1 MPDCG
6 FLENKLQELKEQ
18 YQQLSREFQCVPQLD
33 HAALCRMLTQLRQ
46 ECAQQELFLQHCT
59 ANSRSPAIAALSQ
72 AQLSY
77 CQRTREILNQEMPTY
92 LHSENSSLQQDQA
105 ESAALYA
112 EYAVD
117 FAALSA
123 RYALLAALTAI
134 DAQMTCT
141 EKGEPCYE

>member
-18 YQQLSREFQCVPQLD
+18 YRQLYKEFQYVPHLD
-33 HAALCRMLTQLRQ
+33 HAALCRMLTQLQQ
-46 ECAQQELFLQHCT
+46 ECSQQELFLRNCT
-59 ANSRSPAIAALSQ
+59 THSRSPAIAALSQ

-77 CQRTREILNQEMPTY
+77 CQRARQILEQEMPAY
-92 LHSENSSLQQDQA
+92 LHSEKSSPQQDQA
-105 ESAALYA
+105 ESTALYA

-134 DAQMTCT
+134 DVQMTCT